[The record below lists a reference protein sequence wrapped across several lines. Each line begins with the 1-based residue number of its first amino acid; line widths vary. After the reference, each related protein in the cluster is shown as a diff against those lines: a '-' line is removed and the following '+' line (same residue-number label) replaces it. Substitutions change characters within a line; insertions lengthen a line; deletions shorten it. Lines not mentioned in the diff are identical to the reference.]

1 MNSRLPPPGDLGTD
15 AVNGTHRL
23 PIGRLCHNAGCSGF
37 PSNEC
42 TCSKVELS
50 PHKPGATREHLDG
63 TQLNTQLS
71 APGREPSRC
80 HDSEEEKGRLVRM
93 EGLLGG
99 RKQALNTRTAAY
111 RSQGAGTKS
120 PKLGPWK
127 GTVSVQKAPPSTPQ
141 EEAGETVCWGLSA
154 QEHIWLP

>member
-1 MNSRLPPPGDLGTD
+1 MGRRQLAFSVMNENKG
-15 AVNGTHRL
+15 AE
-23 PIGRLCHNAGCSGF
+23 GRQ
-37 PSNEC
+37 
-42 TCSKVELS
+42 VM
-50 PHKPGATREHLDG
+50 
-63 TQLNTQLS
+63 
-71 APGREPSRC
+71 
-80 HDSEEEKGRLVRM
+80 M

-141 EEAGETVCWGLSA
+141 EEAGETVR
-154 QEHIWLP
+154 